1 MDRARGGY
9 KTDMLGPPAEDGRP
23 PRPLAVAHRAGND
36 LARLR
41 AAEARGFDVVEAD
54 VRLFRG
60 RLEVR
65 HHRTVGPLPV
75 LWDRWDLAP
84 PWRPRLGLDQLLAAA
99 DVRTHLLLDLKGSD
113 LKLSALLADH
123 LEVAAPDR
131 ILSVCSR
138 DWRLLEPFRGSSQR
152 VVLSAGTSSE
162 LRRLLDRDG
171 PLDGVSVH
179 HALLSSD
186 TVRALRSITDLVMAW
201 PVRTA
206 ERAERLLQDGVD
218 GLISQDFDLLATLP
232 GWASAREEA
241 A

>member
-1 MDRARGGY
+1 
-9 KTDMLGPPAEDGRP
+9 MLGPPAEDGRAR
-23 PRPLAVAHRAGND
+23 RPVVVAHRAGND

-41 AAEARGFDVVEAD
+41 EAQARGFDVIEAD

-65 HHRTVGPLPV
+65 HHRTVGPIPL

-84 PWRPRLGLDQLLAAA
+84 PWRPRLGLDDLLAAA

-131 ILSVCSR
+131 ILTVCSR
-138 DWRLLEPFRGSSQR
+138 DWRLLEPFHGSSQR
-152 VVLSAGTSSE
+152 VVLSAGNAAE
-162 LRRLLDRDG
+162 LARLVDRG
-171 PLDGVSVH
+171 RPVDGVSVRDSLLESDAVA
-179 HALLSSD
+179 ALHG
-186 TVRALRSITDLVMAW
+186 ITDLVLAW

-206 ERAERLLQDGVD
+206 ATAERLLRAGVD
-218 GLISQDFDLLATLP
+218 GLISQDFDLLAGLP
-232 GWASAREEA
+232 GWSRPRSDAGEA
-241 A
+241 AA